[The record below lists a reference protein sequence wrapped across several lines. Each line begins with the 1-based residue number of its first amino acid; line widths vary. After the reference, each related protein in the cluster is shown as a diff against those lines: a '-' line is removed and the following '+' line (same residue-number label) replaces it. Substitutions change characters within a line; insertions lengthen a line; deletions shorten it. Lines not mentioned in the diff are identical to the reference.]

1 MKSSLITRLTRTLF
15 FFIAISTAVSLLIV
29 ERFVEDVEDTI
40 LHLELKADAQFFTE
54 QLRKETFQP
63 IKTARLEAI
72 FLPDGEDESSLATHF
87 KHRDLPFTEEI
98 EVGKT
103 TLLVYGEQLKQ
114 PKGKLFLAQD
124 ITIMENRELLVQLT
138 LIAVAGLMLLIG
150 YFIARAGARYL
161 ARPFRQLT
169 HEVLNTIPGSSM
181 RQIDTNYRDQEF
193 SDIAEAFNRFLSALE
208 QHIEREKLFVKL
220 ASHELRTP
228 LAVMGGALNV
238 LEQRQSLSAA
248 DQKTLKRLRRAW
260 QTMRDD
266 SEVLLELARSETVT
280 GGLSFIVLEEV
291 VKSTIDD
298 LLDEQPEHVG
308 RITIE
313 NESSNI
319 AIRSHMVLV
328 RMLMRNLLQ
337 NALRH
342 TRSAVEVTITDKS
355 ISIRDFGAGLPPK
368 VIQHLKVDGQSE
380 RLSFQ
385 SQEDSSTTFGLLI
398 VRLVCER
405 LAWEL
410 EVVESGSQGTVFNVL
425 YQSAGSP

>member
-1 MKSSLITRLTRTLF
+1 MKLSLITRLTRTLF
-15 FFIAISTAVSLLIV
+15 FFIAISTVVSLFIV
-29 ERFVEDVEDTI
+29 ELFVEDVEETV
-40 LHLELKADAQFFTE
+40 LHLELKAEARFFTE
-54 QLRKETFQP
+54 QLRQETFQP
-63 IKTARLEAI
+63 IKTARLEAV
-72 FLPDGEDESSLATHF
+72 FLPDGEDENTLPAYF
-87 KHRDLPFTEEI
+87 AHRSLPFTEEV
-98 EVGKT
+98 EVGKV
-103 TLLVYGEQLKQ
+103 TLLVYGEQLNN
-114 PKGKLFLAQD
+114 PKGKLFLSQD

-138 LIAVAGLMLLIG
+138 IITVAGFMLLIG
-150 YFIARAGARYL
+150 YFVARAGARHL
-161 ARPFRQLT
+161 VRPFRQLT
-169 HEVLNTIPGSSM
+169 YEVLNTRPGSSM
-181 RQIDTNYRDQEF
+181 RQIDTKYRDQEF
-193 SDIAEAFNRFLSALE
+193 RDIAEAFNRFLSALE
-208 QHIEREKLFVKL
+208 QHIEREKRFVKL

-313 NESSNI
+313 NESSNT
-319 AIRSHMVLV
+319 AIRSHAVLV